1 MTATRT
7 APQSAARS
15 AGASVPERTGASAL
29 ENSPEFHYRNGVL
42 HVETVPLDAIA
53 KAAGTPVYCYSSA
66 AMRRAYTAYTRAFE
80 GLDAKICYAVKANG
94 NLAVIRTFAALGA
107 GADVVSEG
115 EFRKALAAGVPAD
128 EIIFSGVG
136 KTAGELEAAL
146 VAGVTQIN
154 VESEPELEML
164 SAAARRTGIAAR
176 VSLRINPDVDA
187 RTHEKISTGRKEN
200 KFGIDLG
207 RVIAAYA
214 RAEALEGLEPDGL
227 AVHIGSQLTDVEPFE
242 RAFKTVAYLVG
253 TLRAAGHTVARLDLG
268 GGLGISYNN
277 EPAPNL
283 AEYAR
288 VVRET
293 VGSLGCALTF
303 EPGRSLVGNA
313 GVLLTRVIL
322 VKEGASRRFVIADAA
337 MNDLK
342 RPALYGAWHDFVPVA
357 EPAADAEASPVD
369 IVGPV
374 CETGDTFAAERPLTP
389 VNPGDL
395 LAICSAGAYG
405 AVMASTYNARPLVPE
420 VLVDGARFAIVRP
433 RQTYAEMLNQD
444 VIPEWIDEPARHGG
458 GPAPEKAAA
467 AVGASRGTA

>member
-1 MTATRT
+1 MTVVTET
-7 APQSAARS
+7 KARPT
-15 AGASVPERTGASAL
+15 SVLAD
-29 ENSPEFHYRNGVL
+29 SPEFHYANGRMHAEQVA
-42 HVETVPLDAIA
+42 LDAIA
-53 KAAGTPVYCYSSA
+53 EAVGTPVYCYSSA
-66 AMRRAYTAYTRAFE
+66 AMRRAYTDYARAFE

-115 EFRKALAAGVPAD
+115 EFRKALAAGVPAED
-128 EIIFSGVG
+128 IIFSGVG
-136 KTAGELEAAL
+136 KTEAEIESAL
-146 VAGVTQIN
+146 TSGVTQIN
-154 VESEPELEML
+154 VESEPELEIL
-164 SAAARRTGIAAR
+164 SEAARRTGVTAR

-207 RVIAAYA
+207 RVVAAYA

-253 TLRAAGHTVARLDLG
+253 TLRAAGHRVDRLDLG
-268 GGLGISYNN
+268 GGLGIAYDEGPGPS
-277 EPAPNL
+277 L
-283 AEYAR
+283 ADYAR

-293 VGSLGCALTF
+293 VGHLDCALTF

-322 VKEGASRRFVIADAA
+322 VKEGASRRFVITDAA

-342 RPALYGAWHDFVPVA
+342 RPALYGAWHVFAPVTQ
-357 EPAADAEASPVD
+357 PAADAVAAPVD

-374 CETGDTFAAERPLTP
+374 CETGDTFATERPLTP
-389 VNPGDL
+389 VITGDL

-405 AVMASTYNARPLVPE
+405 AVMASTYNARLLVPE
-420 VLVDGARFAIVRP
+420 VLVDGARFAVVRP
-433 RQTYAEMLNQD
+433 RQTYDEMLAQD
-444 VIPEWIDEPARHGG
+444 VIPDWLGETARPGD
-458 GPAPEKAAA
+458 
-467 AVGASRGTA
+467 

>member
-1 MTATRT
+1 MTETK
-7 APQSAARS
+7 ARPT
-15 AGASVPERTGASAL
+15 SVLVE
-29 ENSPEFHYRNGVL
+29 SPEFHYANGRMHAEQVA
-42 HVETVPLDAIA
+42 LDAIA
-53 KAAGTPVYCYSSA
+53 EAVGTPVYCYSIG
-66 AMRRAYTAYTRAFE
+66 AMRRAYNDYMRAFA
-80 GLDAKICYAVKANG
+80 GLDARVCYAVKANG

-115 EFRKALAAGVPAD
+115 EFRKALRAGVPA
-128 EIIFSGVG
+128 EHIIFSGVG
-136 KTAGELEAAL
+136 KTEAELAAAL
-146 VAGVTQIN
+146 SCGVTQIN

-164 SAAARRTGIAAR
+164 SAVTRRTGVAAR

-253 TLRAAGHTVARLDLG
+253 TLRAAGHRVERLDLG
-268 GGLGISYNN
+268 GGLGISYD
-277 EPAPNL
+277 EGPGPSL
-283 AEYAR
+283 ADYAR

-293 VGSLGCALTF
+293 VGNLDCSLTF

-322 VKEGASRRFVIADAA
+322 VKEGASRRFVVTDAA
-337 MNDLK
+337 MNDLT
-342 RPALYGAWHDFVPVA
+342 RPALYGASHVIAPVA
-357 EPAADAEASPVD
+357 QPAPDAVAAPVD

-374 CETGDTFAAERPLTP
+374 CETGDTFAIERPLTP
-389 VNPGDL
+389 VITGDL

-405 AVMASTYNARPLVPE
+405 AVMASTYNARLLVPE
-420 VLVDGARFAIVRP
+420 VLIDGARFAVVRP
-433 RQTYAEMLNQD
+433 RQTYDEMLGQD
-444 VIPEWIDEPARHGG
+444 VIPDWLGEPANPGD
-458 GPAPEKAAA
+458 
-467 AVGASRGTA
+467 